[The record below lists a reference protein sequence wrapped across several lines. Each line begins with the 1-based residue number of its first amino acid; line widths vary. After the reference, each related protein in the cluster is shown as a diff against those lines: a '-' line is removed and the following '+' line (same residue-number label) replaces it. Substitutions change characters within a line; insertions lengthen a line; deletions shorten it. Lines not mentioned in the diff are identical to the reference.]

1 MYTRARAHTH
11 THTHTGYHAVN
22 EMRRRLH
29 DDASLLPTESALG
42 DFPNNNL
49 RLFHFKTKS
58 LADTL
63 WKLQRKTG
71 VNAGVLVF

>member
-1 MYTRARAHTH
+1 
-11 THTHTGYHAVN
+11 
-22 EMRRRLH
+22 MRRRLH
-29 DDASLLPTESALG
+29 DDASLLPTESSLG
-42 DFPNNNL
+42 DFPNNHL

-71 VNAGVLVF
+71 VNAGVLVLVKQVLLY

>member
-1 MYTRARAHTH
+1 
-11 THTHTGYHAVN
+11 
-22 EMRRRLH
+22 MRRRLH